1 MIRSASLVAA
11 MRPPLLLTGVLLT
24 AAPAAWAQSPD
35 GVYGRLRGDL
45 SLSVELLGGAADTG
59 AWGGAG
65 SVAVR
70 ARSLDMVGAVIGYD
84 RTFSGARFD
93 HLFAAVDFRPAFFAR
108 WSYDYERGP
117 GWLDLF
123 VDSIGIE
130 LGAAWLRPG
139 DSGASGAAFVL
150 GGGADLP
157 LYIGDRTLLSLR
169 LATRWVTSKP
179 WDAQGTG
186 RDDSA
191 VELLAGLVFRGTVNA
206 GLVRSR

>member
-1 MIRSASLVAA
+1 
-11 MRPPLLLTGVLLT
+11 MRPALLPTLVFLAASST
-24 AAPAAWAQSPD
+24 ASAQTAD

-45 SLSVELLGGAADTG
+45 SLSVEVLGGAADTG
-59 AWGGAG
+59 AWSGAG

-84 RTFSGARFD
+84 RAFTGARYD
-93 HLFAAVDFRPAFFAR
+93 LLFAAVDFRPAFFAR
-108 WSYDYERGP
+108 WSSDLEHGSR
-117 GWLDLF
+117 WLDLF

-139 DSGASGAAFVL
+139 SSDGSGFGFVL

-157 LYIGDRTLLSLR
+157 LHVGTTTLWSLR
-169 LATRWVTSKP
+169 LATRYIAAKP
-179 WDAQGTG
+179 WFTQGTG

-191 VELLAGLVFRGTVNA
+191 IELLAGLVFRATVDA
-206 GLVRSR
+206 GLVRAR

>member
-1 MIRSASLVAA
+1 
-11 MRPPLLLTGVLLT
+11 MRPSVLLT
-24 AAPAAWAQSPD
+24 AVFLTAAAPASAQTAD

-45 SLSVELLGGAADTG
+45 SLSVEVLGGATDAG
-59 AWGGAG
+59 AWSGAG

-84 RTFSGARFD
+84 RAFSGARFD

-108 WSYDYERGP
+108 WSNDLERGSR
-117 GWLDLF
+117 WLDLF

-139 DSGASGAAFVL
+139 SSDGGVGFVV

-157 LYIGDRTLLSLR
+157 LYVGTTTLWSFR
-169 LATRWVTSKP
+169 IATRYVAAKP
-179 WDAQGTG
+179 WYAQGTG

-191 VELLAGLVFRGTVNA
+191 VELLAGLVFRGIVDA
-206 GLVRSR
+206 GLVRAR